1 MSLRFVIGRAGS
13 GKSTLCLRE
22 VQEELKQRPRGKTI
36 LYLVPEQMTFQT
48 QQALI
53 GSEDVRG
60 SIRAQVF
67 SFSRLAWKVLQE
79 VGGASR
85 LHIDEAGVHML
96 LRKIVESRKD
106 GLSVFQKAAEQNGF
120 FEHLGSMIAEF
131 KRYNVTPSNVY
142 EMWQQL
148 DAHSSSAEQKLLANK
163 VYDLQLLYD
172 DFERA
177 LIGKYLDSEDYLQLL
192 VEKLPQ
198 SEYVNGAEIYIDG
211 FHSFSPQELEIVRQ
225 LMICGARVT
234 ITLTIDEKTLAQPVN
249 ELDLFYET
257 TLTYEKIKQVAR
269 EENRN

>member
-22 VQEELKQRPRGKTI
+22 VQEELRGKQYYI
-36 LYLVPEQMTFQT
+36 YLVPEQMTFQT

-106 GLSVFQKAAEQNGF
+106 GLSVFQKQRSKTVSLN
-120 FEHLGSMIAEF
+120 I
-131 KRYNVTPSNVY
+131 
-142 EMWQQL
+142 
-148 DAHSSSAEQKLLANK
+148 LA
-163 VYDLQLLYD
+163 V
-172 DFERA
+172 
-177 LIGKYLDSEDYLQLL
+177 
-192 VEKLPQ
+192 
-198 SEYVNGAEIYIDG
+198 
-211 FHSFSPQELEIVRQ
+211 
-225 LMICGARVT
+225 
-234 ITLTIDEKTLAQPVN
+234 
-249 ELDLFYET
+249 
-257 TLTYEKIKQVAR
+257 
-269 EENRN
+269 

>member
-85 LHIDEAGVHML
+85 LHIDEAGVHMDY
-96 LRKIVESRKD
+96 RCSKKQRSKT
-106 GLSVFQKAAEQNGF
+106 VFLN
-120 FEHLGSMIAEF
+120 I
-131 KRYNVTPSNVY
+131 
-142 EMWQQL
+142 
-148 DAHSSSAEQKLLANK
+148 
-163 VYDLQLLYD
+163 
-172 DFERA
+172 
-177 LIGKYLDSEDYLQLL
+177 L
-192 VEKLPQ
+192 V
-198 SEYVNGAEIYIDG
+198 V
-211 FHSFSPQELEIVRQ
+211 
-225 LMICGARVT
+225 
-234 ITLTIDEKTLAQPVN
+234 
-249 ELDLFYET
+249 
-257 TLTYEKIKQVAR
+257 
-269 EENRN
+269 

>member
-22 VQEELKQRPRGKTI
+22 VQEELKQRPRGKT

-106 GLSVFQKAAEQNGF
+106 GLSVFQKQRSKTVSLN
-120 FEHLGSMIAEF
+120 I
-131 KRYNVTPSNVY
+131 
-142 EMWQQL
+142 
-148 DAHSSSAEQKLLANK
+148 
-163 VYDLQLLYD
+163 
-172 DFERA
+172 
-177 LIGKYLDSEDYLQLL
+177 L
-192 VEKLPQ
+192 V
-198 SEYVNGAEIYIDG
+198 V
-211 FHSFSPQELEIVRQ
+211 
-225 LMICGARVT
+225 
-234 ITLTIDEKTLAQPVN
+234 
-249 ELDLFYET
+249 
-257 TLTYEKIKQVAR
+257 
-269 EENRN
+269 

>member
-22 VQEELKQRPRGKTI
+22 VQEELKERPRGKTI

-48 QQALI
+48 RQALI
-53 GSEDVRG
+53 GSEEVRA

-96 LRKIVESRKD
+96 LRKIIESRKE
-106 GLSVFQKAAEQNGF
+106 GLYVFQKAAEQNGF
-120 FEHLGSMIAEF
+120 FEHLGGMIAEF
-131 KRYNVTPSNVY
+131 KRYNITPSHVY

-163 VYDLQLLYD
+163 IYDLRLLYD

-192 VEKLPQ
+192 IEKLPF
-198 SEYVNGAEIYIDG
+198 SEYVKDAEIYIDG
-211 FHSFSPQELEIVRQ
+211 FHSFSPQELEIIRR
-225 LMICGARVT
+225 LMRCGARMT
-234 ITLTIDEKTLAQPVN
+234 ITLTVDEKNVRPASQ
-249 ELDLFYET
+249 
-257 TLTYEKIKQVAR
+257 
-269 EENRN
+269 